1 MTLFK
6 SKSIP
11 LHSCSE
17 TTVYIPIQDGK
28 LGWDEAG
35 TRAYH
40 QDMLE
45 SGKDSSLNAVQLW
58 DDLHSTLTSLNNK
71 FIPSKLSS
79 IRNNLPWVNQKLKR
93 IARQRDRA
101 FQKHRK
107 SGKPADRKKC
117 LDLKH
122 LFRKSIKCSSY
133 QSYLEDILDVASNDL
148 TSAPN
153 TKKLFNLL
161 KHSKQDSASV
171 APLRKHNSVHQDVPM
186 KATILNEQF
195 QSV

>member
-1 MTLFK
+1 MALFK

-17 TTVYIPIQDGK
+17 TTVYIPIQKGK

-35 TRAYH
+35 TRSLPS
-40 QDMLE
+40 LE
-45 SGKDSSLNAVQLW
+45 RGKYSFLNAVPLW
-58 DDLHSTLTSLNNK
+58 DDLHSTLTSLTNK
-71 FIPSKLSS
+71 LIPSKLSS

-148 TSAPN
+148 TSKPY
-153 TKKLFNLL
+153 TKKTLNTYQTIQTRFCLCYTST
-161 KHSKQDSASV
+161 H
-171 APLRKHNSVHQDVPM
+171 
-186 KATILNEQF
+186 TILSIRTTPWKPLFLTN
-195 QSV
+195 SSTLC